1 MIRKII
7 PALLLLLP
15 ALSRAELPPP
25 PKDLVDFPISFDKDA
40 PGAFSAYDL
49 LDKPAGRRGP
59 VVVKADHFYTGDKRI
74 RFWGVNLAFSACFPT
89 HAQADKL
96 ANRLAHFGVNA
107 VRLHHMDMQKFP
119 NGIFA
124 DDKLETLSDQALDRL
139 DYLIAALKKQ
149 GVYSDINLH
158 VSRSWSKAHKWENAD
173 KLPEYDKMVDLFHPD
188 LIAAQKQYAKDLLT
202 HVNAYTKAPY
212 TAEPAVCMV
221 EINNEDT
228 LFLWGGEQKLASL
241 PQPYAGMLQKLWNDW
256 LLQKYQTQ
264 QNLAAVWTVGAE
276 PLGPNQ
282 VRDPGLASLNQNG
295 TPYTIEQH
303 DTAKMTLTRI
313 PSPHIPLAKI
323 DIPNVDGT
331 AWHLQFSQSGL
342 KLKKGQFYTLSFRC
356 RTDGPKQITATV
368 SQAHDPWENLG
379 LSASVKLYKED
390 TDQYYG
396 FTATADDDNARICF
410 LVGQE
415 TGTLYLGNF
424 TLRTG
429 GQIGLDKLNEDPA
442 RATVRTYQ
450 PGASWTTNRKADW
463 YDFLQQLDEKYFVDF
478 KNYLHNDLKVVAPI
492 TGTIGLGPLGT
503 LSQSKMDF
511 VDAHAYWDHPQ
522 FPNHDWSARNW
533 MINNKPM
540 VDNPAGATLWQLA
553 ATRVAGKPFT
563 VTEYNHSAPNEYQ
576 AECIPMIATYA
587 ALQDWDA
594 VYLFA
599 YSHNAQFEKDKM
611 SSYFD
616 IEGNWLKMAA
626 MPLASRVFL
635 GARVAPT
642 MQREQLAVNRQRLL
656 PDASSSYYNLW
667 KYAADHGLTW
677 QAAMT
682 NRLVLDSSP
691 IFTSSGPR
699 EDRIKW
705 TATASATGQF
715 TLRDAAAAAFI
726 GFTTNDPIDLGAIT
740 IERLETPFAAIT
752 IVPAEPDPGIGIKDS
767 SRLKIC
773 ALARAQN
780 TNQQWNENRTTLST
794 NWGKAPPQIEVV
806 KATLRLPHDYTVR
819 PLDGAGKPIKEFQ
832 TTNQTLTIGD
842 TPTLWYELIR
852 RP

>member
-1 MIRKII
+1 
-7 PALLLLLP
+7 
-15 ALSRAELPPP
+15 
-25 PKDLVDFPISFDKDA
+25 
-40 PGAFSAYDL
+40 
-49 LDKPAGRRGP
+49 
-59 VVVKADHFYTGDKRI
+59 
-74 RFWGVNLAFSACFPT
+74 
-89 HAQADKL
+89 
-96 ANRLAHFGVNA
+96 
-107 VRLHHMDMQKFP
+107 
-119 NGIFA
+119 
-124 DDKLETLSDQALDRL
+124 
-139 DYLIAALKKQ
+139 
-149 GVYSDINLH
+149 
-158 VSRSWSKAHKWENAD
+158 
-173 KLPEYDKMVDLFHPD
+173 MVDLFHPD

-212 TAEPAVCMV
+212 TSEPAVCMV

-228 LFLWGGEQKLASL
+228 LFLWGGEQKLANL
-241 PQPYAGMLQKLWNDW
+241 PPPYAGMLQKLWNDW

-264 QNLAAVWTVGAE
+264 ENLGAAWKVGAE

-323 DIPNVDGT
+323 DITSVDGT
-331 AWHLQFSQSGL
+331 AWHLQFSQGSL

-368 SQAHDPWENLG
+368 SQAHQPWLNLG

-396 FTATADDDNARICF
+396 FVATADDDNARICF

-429 GQIGLDKLNEDPA
+429 GQTGLDKLNEDPA
-442 RATVRTYQ
+442 TATVRSYQ
-450 PGASWTTNRKADW
+450 PGASWTANRKADW

-478 KNYLHNDLKVVAPI
+478 KNYLHNDLKVQAPV
-492 TGTIGLGPLGT
+492 TGSIGLGPLGT

-533 MINNKPM
+533 LINNKPM

-576 AECIPMIATYA
+576 AEAIPMIATYA

-599 YSHNAQFEKDKM
+599 YGHNAQFEKDKM
-611 SSYFD
+611 NSYFD

-626 MPLASRVFL
+626 MPLASRIFLSDATRDLASSQVFNAYRQKL
-635 GARVAPT
+635 LANASQSYYEIAKAWKPEFPNFPGGMLSSKLSLAFHDDESSVSLALMRRIENEIRIAWNTAGAGGGRFIINDPHVGAFVGFTSNALPAQIGSMRLEASST
-642 MQREQLAVNRQRLL
+642 PFVSLMLASADPYQPLAGADRLL
-656 PDASSSYYNLW
+656 
-667 KYAADHGLTW
+667 
-677 QAAMT
+677 
-682 NRLVLDSSP
+682 LV
-691 IFTSSGPR
+691 
-699 EDRIKW
+699 
-705 TATASATGQF
+705 
-715 TLRDAAAAAFI
+715 
-726 GFTTNDPIDLGAIT
+726 
-740 IERLETPFAAIT
+740 
-752 IVPAEPDPGIGIKDS
+752 
-767 SRLKIC
+767 

-780 TNQQWNENRTTLST
+780 TNQQWNETRTSLST

-819 PLDGAGKPIKEFQ
+819 PLDSAGKPLKEFQ
-832 TTNQTLTIGD
+832 TNNQTLTIGD